1 MSSNSNSNSNS
12 ILLSSTLYRCG
23 VCFSLFSSQEE
34 CYSHIVTHEPSTKI
48 VNEDDPAIQEETSK
62 EETSVSQPLAE
73 AIQQEESI
81 PNSDEGVDIS
91 GQVTLT
97 EADSQ
102 KFMVMLDA
110 GIQNERD
117 YVKQSISEEA
127 VNGDGNKGS
136 EILTVKKN
144 NAGEITSIEVGTVG
158 EDAEKEVEMETPSQ
172 GGAADPVEV
181 WVGKV
186 GDMVHGRRL
195 SQNEDLDIA
204 DILINI
210 KQEKVECEVPEEQA
224 AIQILAE
231 NRAEAGVSDLT
242 LLTSQITKSEN
253 VETASPMSAA
263 VVSKGPSLKT
273 KKKKKKKGCKIKKEA
288 SKVPVVRRKKNVV
301 DEEEDI
307 ENTHACKYCGKRY
320 AILKS
325 LKYHERTHD
334 SENLLYCDICKK
346 GFVKPSQLANH
357 KKSHIARDER
367 HKDETTTYKCKY
379 CEKEYRI
386 EKSLK
391 HHEKVHEV
399 GHRHWCDICNKNF
412 FKPSDLSRH
421 KKVHEPLS
429 KCYICNKPF
438 RDPSKLETHVR
449 KHPELLLLE
458 NKAQQRVSK
467 SSVLHCKYCYKR
479 CISFSQLC
487 NHVRTHTKVRPFSC
501 DICGKTFNRVS
512 NMRLHRKLH
521 SGLKPFECSK
531 CKINFADWANRNRH
545 MKKYHDSVDSGPVN
559 YKPRAS
565 KVSIMKDLPPP
576 PKFKVKR
583 EALVA
588 EVLNAYEQLES
599 HGEES
604 SVVDLKGKTKNL
616 VQCKTV
622 EGIPQQVQEMISFS
636 DNLSGVPVKVVA
648 NSNVQIAPTTSEQ
661 VYVVFEDNPSVCYV
675 LEYEGEKTTP
685 KVEVSSI
692 PCASTSAEE
701 VGNNIEMLVNQSES
715 VQLLPTMYDPGK
727 ETVEM
732 VEDSTVEPV
741 DDEEV
746 DDDLSLNNVDSEVSN
761 KSNNLV
767 AKAPK
772 VPHPVIKKE
781 EVEKRFSCGV
791 CGLRFKHRVTL
802 RFHTKKHTKEGAI
815 YCEIC
820 NAEFFRKSRLN
831 VHMRDHTG
839 ERPYKC
845 TECDKS
851 FKVSYDLTV
860 HMRTHTGQ
868 GVINCDH
875 CGKVFYTR
883 RALNAHMR
891 NQSNVK
897 PFSCTRCGKLFKRSD
912 QRRRHMLTHTGSLP
926 FKCHLCERSFGD
938 SSNRKRHVIKAH
950 GKAALETLPKD
961 RVSLTKGLE
970 D

>member
-1 MSSNSNSNSNS
+1 M
-12 ILLSSTLYRCG
+12 
-23 VCFSLFSSQEE
+23 
-34 CYSHIVTHEPSTKI
+34 THEPGKI
-48 VNEDDPAIQEETSK
+48 TTEEDALASKDEETSK
-62 EETSVSQPLAE
+62 EGETSKDKETSVSQPSE
-73 AIQQEESI
+73 DVIQQEESV
-81 PNSDEGVDIS
+81 PDSEEGVDIS

-110 GIQNERD
+110 GMQNEND
-117 YVKQSISEEA
+117 HVKENALEEK
-127 VNGDGNKGS
+127 GDGDGKKGS
-136 EILTVKKN
+136 EIVTVRKN
-144 NAGEITSIEVGTVG
+144 NAGEITSIKVGRVG
-158 EDAEKEVEMETPSQ
+158 EDGGDVEKDVEMVTPSE
-172 GGAADPVEV
+172 GGAGDPEGGPGEPDPVEV

-186 GDMVHGRRL
+186 GDLVRGRP

-210 KQEKVECEVPEEQA
+210 KQEKVDCESPEERA

-231 NRAEAGVSDLT
+231 GRAEGGISDLT
-242 LLTSQITKSEN
+242 LLASQITKSEK
-253 VETASPMSAA
+253 VETPLLVSGEG
-263 VVSKGPSLKT
+263 VSKDPTLRT
-273 KKKKKKKGCKIKKEA
+273 KKKKKKKGRKFKKEA
-288 SKVPVVRRKKNVV
+288 SKGPVRRKKNV
-301 DEEEDI
+301 ENEGEDL
-307 ENTHACKYCGKRY
+307 ENAHACKYCGKKY

-357 KKSHIARDER
+357 KKSHIAREER
-367 HKDETTTYKCKY
+367 HKDDLRSFKCKY

-399 GHRHWCDICNKNF
+399 GHRHWCSICNKNF

-438 RDPSKLETHVR
+438 RDPSKLEIHVR
-449 KHPELLLLE
+449 KHPELMLLE
-458 NKAQQRVSK
+458 SKGQQRVSK

-487 NHVRTHTKVRPFSC
+487 NHVRTHTKIRPFSC

-521 SGLKPFECSK
+521 SGLKPFECTK

-545 MKKYHDSVDSGPVN
+545 MKKYHDCADALPVN

-565 KVSIMKDLPPP
+565 KVSVMKDLPPP

-588 EVLNAYEQLES
+588 EVLNAYEDLENRC
-599 HGEES
+599 GES
-604 SVVDLKGKTKNL
+604 SVVDLKGKTKSL

-648 NSNVQIAPTTSEQ
+648 NSSVQNTPASSEQ
-661 VYVVFEDNPSVCYV
+661 VYVVFEDNPSICYV
-675 LEYEGEKTTP
+675 LEYEGDKNAA
-685 KVEVSSI
+685 KVEVDSI
-692 PCASTSAEE
+692 PSASTSVESA
-701 VGNNIEMLVNQSES
+701 GNGLEMLVNQSEA

-727 ETVEM
+727 STVEM
-732 VEDSTVEPV
+732 VEDISVDPVEEESEEDPSL
-741 DDEEV
+741 DDA
-746 DDDLSLNNVDSEVSN
+746 NSEISN
-761 KSNNLV
+761 KSNNYV
-767 AKAPK
+767 ARVPK

-781 EVEKRFSCGV
+781 EEEKRFCCGV

-802 RFHTKKHTKEGAI
+802 RFHNKKHTKEGAI
-815 YCEIC
+815 YCKIC

-845 TECDKS
+845 PECEKS

-868 GVINCDH
+868 GTIKCDH

-897 PFSCTRCGKLFKRSD
+897 PYSCTRCGKLFKRSD

-926 FKCHLCERSFGD
+926 FKCHLCDRSFGD

-950 GKAALETLPKD
+950 GKNALETLPKD

-970 D
+970 K